1 MGFQELDSIPSKKE
15 NNLKPI
21 DLDTAQTGVTQQ
33 NGRKPTKPMQEWNE
47 HDEGYYFIHKHCY

>member
-1 MGFQELDSIPSKKE
+1 M
-15 NNLKPI
+15 
-21 DLDTAQTGVTQQ
+21 DLDTAQTEVTQQ